1 MINDNTIVSSFNDRP
16 TLLVWLKRVEVALKT
31 DTATAIKFESTSP
44 NHYVASIEFANGSK
58 IESGDIAFPDTID
71 QVTITDGELIVNY
84 VSGATDNLG
93 KINAYADVIVVNSE
107 TNTTKIVNNVEVVG
121 NLKVNSSI
129 SSSYN
134 AQSSIAINENPQ
146 EGLTLSLVD
155 GVNFVKEKDDLIEV
169 HAYIQMTKTSGSFSY
184 FEGLT
189 IPTSLFPS
197 HYHTYLVPFGKIWG
211 QVSGYMYARIDKTG
225 TIRLGDWG
233 GLPNDIRYIYI
244 DFLYYKH

>member
-16 TLLVWLKRVEVALKT
+16 TLLEWLKKVEEALKT
-31 DTATAIKFESTSP
+31 DTATAIKFVNTSP

-84 VSGATDNLG
+84 VSGAIDNLG
-93 KINAYADVIVVNSE
+93 KINAYEAVIVVNSE
-107 TNTTKIVNNVEVVG
+107 TNTTKIVNNVEVGG

-134 AQSSIAINENPQ
+134 AESSIVISENPQ

-169 HAYIQMTKTSGSFSY
+169 HAYIQMTKTSGSYAY
-184 FEGLT
+184 FDGLT
-189 IPTSLFPS
+189 VSTSLIPS
-197 HYHTYLVPFGKIWG
+197 HNHTYLVPFGKIWG
-211 QVSGYMYARIDKTG
+211 QVSGYMYARIDKAG
-225 TIRLGDWG
+225 TIRLGDWS
-233 GLPNDIRYIYI
+233 GLPDETRYIYI
-244 DFLYYKH
+244 DFLYYRH